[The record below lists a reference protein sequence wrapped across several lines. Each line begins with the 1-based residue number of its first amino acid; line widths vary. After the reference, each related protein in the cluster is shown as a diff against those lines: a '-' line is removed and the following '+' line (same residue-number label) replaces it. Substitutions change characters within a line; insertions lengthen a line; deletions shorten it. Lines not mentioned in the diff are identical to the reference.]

1 MLLFLYAVDS
11 VGVALP
17 GGPEM
22 ANHMLCCDG
31 IYLTV

>member
-11 VGVALP
+11 VGVDLHS
-17 GGPEM
+17 GPEM
-22 ANHMLCCDG
+22 TNHMLCCDG